1 MNATTLE
8 ALDTFGKRL
17 KYAMK
22 LRDASQAELAGV
34 IGLKQQAVFLLCKE
48 KSKGTKHAFA
58 IARYLRVDPEWLIL
72 GSGRPPGGID
82 SETGQSQDDLFAHG
96 LLTSQERELL
106 AHFRGLT
113 KAQRDEEALKVEKMA
128 RLNKE
133 MVAELSRMLK

>member
-1 MNATTLE
+1 MNTTTLQ

-22 LRDASQAELAGV
+22 VRDVSQAELAGI
-34 IGLKQQAVFLLCKE
+34 IGLKQQAIFLLCKE

-72 GSGRPPGGID
+72 GSGRPPSGID
-82 SETGQSQDDLFAHG
+82 SEDGQTRDDLFAHG
-96 LLTSQERELL
+96 LLTAQERELL
-106 AHFRGLT
+106 THFRGLT
-113 KAQRDEEALKVEKMA
+113 KAQRDEEALSVEKMA

-133 MVAELSRMLK
+133 LVAELSKTLK

>member
-1 MNATTLE
+1 MNTTTLQ

-22 LRDASQAELAGV
+22 VREVSQAELAGV
-34 IGLKQQAVFLLCKE
+34 IGLRQQAIFLLCKE

-72 GSGRPPGGID
+72 GSGHPPGGID
-82 SETGQSQDDLFAHG
+82 SEDGQTQDDLFAPG
-96 LLTSQERELL
+96 LLTAQERELL
-106 AHFRGLT
+106 THFRGLT
-113 KAQRDEEALKVEKMA
+113 KAQRDEQALSVQKLA

-133 MVAELSRMLK
+133 LVAELSKTLK

>member
-22 LRDASQAELAGV
+22 LRGASQAELAGV

-58 IARYLRVDPEWLIL
+58 IARYLRADPEWLIL

-113 KAQRDEEALKVEKMA
+113 KAQRDEEALNVEKMA

>member
-1 MNATTLE
+1 MNTATLE

-22 LRDASQAELAGV
+22 VRDVSQAELAGV
-34 IGLKQQAVFLLCKE
+34 IGLKQQAIFLLCKE

-72 GSGRPPGGID
+72 GSGNPPSGID
-82 SETGQSQDDLFAHG
+82 SEDGQTQDDLFAHG
-96 LLTSQERELL
+96 LLTAQERELL
-106 AHFRGLT
+106 THFRGLT
-113 KAQRDEEALKVEKMA
+113 KAQRDEEALSVEKMA

-133 MVAELSRMLK
+133 LVAELSKTLK

>member
-1 MNATTLE
+1 MNTATLE

-22 LRDASQAELAGV
+22 VRDVSQAELAGV
-34 IGLKQQAVFLLCKE
+34 IGLKQQAIFLLCKE

-72 GSGRPPGGID
+72 GSGNPPSGID
-82 SETGQSQDDLFAHG
+82 SEDGQTQDDLFAHG
-96 LLTSQERELL
+96 LLTAQERELL
-106 AHFRGLT
+106 THFRGLT
-113 KAQRDEEALKVEKMA
+113 KAQRDEEALNVEKMA

-133 MVAELSRMLK
+133 LVAELSKTLK

>member
-1 MNATTLE
+1 MNTTALE

-22 LRDASQAELAGV
+22 VRDVSQAELGGV
-34 IGLKQQAVFLLCKE
+34 IGLKQQAIFLLCKE

-72 GSGRPPGGID
+72 GSGRPPSGID
-82 SETGQSQDDLFAHG
+82 SEDGQTQDDLFAQG
-96 LLTSQERELL
+96 LLTSQERGLL
-106 AHFRGLT
+106 THFRGLT
-113 KAQRDEEALKVEKMA
+113 KAQRDEEAVNVEKMA

-133 MVAELSRMLK
+133 VLAELSKTLK

>member
-1 MNATTLE
+1 MNTVTLE

-22 LRDASQAELAGV
+22 VRDVSQAELGGV
-34 IGLKQQAVFLLCKE
+34 IGLKQQAIFLLCKE

-72 GSGRPPGGID
+72 GSGHPPSGID
-82 SETGQSQDDLFAHG
+82 GEDGQPQDDLLAYG
-96 LLTSQERELL
+96 LLTSQERGLL
-106 AHFRGLT
+106 THFRGLT
-113 KAQRDEEALKVEKMA
+113 KAQRDEEALNVEKMA

-133 MVAELSRMLK
+133 VLAELSKTLK

>member
-1 MNATTLE
+1 MNTATLE

-22 LRDASQAELAGV
+22 VRDVSQAELGGV
-34 IGLKQQAVFLLCKE
+34 IGLKQQAIFLLCKE

-72 GSGRPPGGID
+72 GSGQPPSGID
-82 SETGQSQDDLFAHG
+82 GEDGQTQDDLFAHG

-106 AHFRGLT
+106 THFRGLT
-113 KAQRDEEALKVEKMA
+113 KAQRDEEALNVEKMA
-128 RLNKE
+128 KLNKE
-133 MVAELSRMLK
+133 VLAELSKTLK

>member
-1 MNATTLE
+1 MNTPTLE

-34 IGLKQQAVFLLCKE
+34 IGLKQQAIFLLCKE

-133 MVAELSRMLK
+133 MVAELSKMLK

>member
-1 MNATTLE
+1 MNTATLE

-22 LRDASQAELAGV
+22 VRDVSQAELGGV
-34 IGLKQQAVFLLCKE
+34 IGLKQQAIFLLCKE

-72 GSGRPPGGID
+72 GSGQAPSGID
-82 SETGQSQDDLFAHG
+82 GEDGQTQDDLLAYG
-96 LLTSQERELL
+96 LLTSQERGLL
-106 AHFRGLT
+106 THFRGLT
-113 KAQRDEEALKVEKMA
+113 KAQRDEEALSVEKMA

-133 MVAELSRMLK
+133 VLAELSKTLK

>member
-1 MNATTLE
+1 MNTPTLE

-34 IGLKQQAVFLLCKE
+34 IGLKQQAIFLLCKE

-113 KAQRDEEALKVEKMA
+113 KAQRDEEALNVEKMA

-133 MVAELSRMLK
+133 MVAELSRMIK

>member
-1 MNATTLE
+1 MNTTTLQ

-22 LRDASQAELAGV
+22 VRDVSQAELAGV
-34 IGLKQQAVFLLCKE
+34 IGLKQQAIFLLCKE

-72 GSGRPPGGID
+72 GSGNPPSGID
-82 SETGQSQDDLFAHG
+82 SEDGQTQDDLFAHG
-96 LLTSQERELL
+96 LLTAQERELL
-106 AHFRGLT
+106 THFRGLT
-113 KAQRDEEALKVEKMA
+113 KAQRDEEALSVEKMA

-133 MVAELSRMLK
+133 LVAELSKTLK

>member
-1 MNATTLE
+1 MNTTTLQ

-22 LRDASQAELAGV
+22 VREVSQAELAGV
-34 IGLKQQAVFLLCKE
+34 IGLKQQAIFLLCKE

-72 GSGRPPGGID
+72 GSGNPPSGID
-82 SETGQSQDDLFAHG
+82 SEDGQTQDDLFAHG
-96 LLTSQERELL
+96 LLTAQERELL
-106 AHFRGLT
+106 THFRGLT
-113 KAQRDEEALKVEKMA
+113 KAQRDEEALNVEKMA

-133 MVAELSRMLK
+133 LVAELSKTLK

>member
-1 MNATTLE
+1 MNTTTLQ

-22 LRDASQAELAGV
+22 VRDVSQAELAGV
-34 IGLKQQAVFLLCKE
+34 IGLKQQAIFLLCKE

-72 GSGRPPGGID
+72 GSGRPPSGID
-82 SETGQSQDDLFAHG
+82 SEDGQTQDDLFAHG
-96 LLTSQERELL
+96 LLTAQERELL
-106 AHFRGLT
+106 THFRGLT
-113 KAQRDEEALKVEKMA
+113 KAQRDEEALNVEKMA

-133 MVAELSRMLK
+133 LVAELSKTLK